1 MALTEA
7 QLALR
12 DLYREADQ
20 RELTLLPDPC
30 LCPTDIIA
38 LSDGWQGVV
47 REINLRH
54 TLEDQAV
61 KLVSQVRCWR
71 RWAPAEPHGD
81 WDQVKWNQF
90 SWG

>member
-1 MALTEA
+1 ML
-7 QLALR
+7 Q

-20 RELTLLPDPC
+20 RELTMLPDPG

-38 LSDGWQGVV
+38 LADGWQGVV
-47 REINLRH
+47 REVSVRH

-61 KLVSQVRCWR
+61 KLVSQVRAWR
-71 RWAPAEPHGD
+71 VWAPSVAGANWTTTAV
-81 WDQVKWNQF
+81 WDAF